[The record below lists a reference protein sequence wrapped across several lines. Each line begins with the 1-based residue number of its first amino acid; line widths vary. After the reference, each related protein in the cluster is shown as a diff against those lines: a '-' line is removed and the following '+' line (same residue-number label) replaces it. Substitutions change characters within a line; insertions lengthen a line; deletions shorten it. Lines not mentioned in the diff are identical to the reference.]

1 MRSERL
7 QDVRRAPC
15 RVARA
20 AALGRAPKELTPQV
34 YPYGRVG
41 APGGDAGTLVE
52 GHDLR
57 GTQALLQA
65 VACRPGAFVSLD
77 ARAAAKAV

>member
-1 MRSERL
+1 LLRGPGCSTR
-7 QDVRRAPC
+7 
-15 RVARA
+15 ARA
-20 AALGRAPKELTPQV
+20 SRLAQPQV

-41 APGGDAGTLVE
+41 APGGDAGALVE

-77 ARAAAKAV
+77 ARAPAKAV

>member
-1 MRSERL
+1 
-7 QDVRRAPC
+7 VRRGPC
-15 RVARA
+15 CVARA
-20 AALGRAPKELTPQV
+20 AALERAPHAWPQPQV

-41 APGGDAGTLVE
+41 TPGGDAGALVE